1 MAFWTPFF
9 PSGLKWKSLL
19 RCLVMISLRTFS
31 PEIKSISS
39 SFMKSFYIINIFY
52 HFIIFEPRIFEVWKG
67 KNLCPSGVNGPYDKK
82 QNGLALCGVWL
93 FWSSILS
100 RWEWVMI
107 NHGFTKNRLKYTNGP
122 KNYMGGSEIFWTL
135 FFFFQIREILILA
148 QAILKMNLFIRF
160 GLLRNL

>member
-1 MAFWTPFF
+1 MM
-9 PSGLKWKSLL
+9 L
-19 RCLVMISLRTFS
+19 
-31 PEIKSISS
+31 SS
-39 SFMKSFYIINIFY
+39 HWQFDAVEKIMDIQEYSKKFNA
-52 HFIIFEPRIFEVWKG
+52 
-67 KNLCPSGVNGPYDKK
+67 PYDKK
-82 QNGLALCGVWL
+82 QNGLVLCSVWL